1 MFPLDRWILGILLAF
16 AISAPLA
23 AQPNPVKTIPCDVLV
38 AGGGLGGVASA
49 LEALRL
55 GQKVCLTEIT
65 DWLGGQVSQQ
75 GVSALDEGRSENK
88 EVLFSKQYK
97 EFRRRVRKHYGGE
110 HNPGKCWVS
119 QLCFSPQVGAQV
131 LEEMLEPYQ
140 RSGQLVVLTNTVIQ
154 DLELNAHQIL
164 SVTAITHIPKDPKQG
179 VNSLPLSHFIED
191 WYNPIPSPRFAKQRL
206 SLVPASRQNQQ
217 LKWIVIDA
225 TETGEL
231 LPLAGVPYRLGTDR
245 QTPREPSARAT
256 GTDPYCT
263 QAFTYSFVI
272 EHTFFPQF
280 PSKPAE
286 YDSPFHGPS
295 YSFGEEGNTFPVI
308 FSYRRIKSDVYP
320 GDFLIKM
327 IQQFFQLGDVIYLG
341 DQSLQNWAWGNDW
354 RLSTATSNLV
364 LTQQQLE
371 AQGQLTKGNWRGGLR
386 SSALAD
392 AETHAYGYYY
402 WLVTGTTDAQ
412 IQKVNPQYS
421 KPYFLQYAFL
431 KGADSPMG
439 TEHGLSRYPYIR
451 EGRRIIGR
459 PSTGYSEG
467 FTIYE
472 TDLNGQGSSMGN
484 SKPTRFFPDSVG
496 LGQYP
501 LDFHSCIIN
510 ENFAA
515 SPYEARILLSPQ
527 YKAYQV
533 PLRALIPQKID
544 NLLAGSKNIAT
555 SHITNAAYRI
565 HATEWAIG
573 AAAGNTAAFALRNNV
588 IPAEVANSDTL
599 LKALQT
605 QLVKQGNPIETSIF
619 AEP

>member
-1 MFPLDRWILGILLAF
+1 MFPLDRWIFGILLAF
-16 AISAPLA
+16 AISSPLA

-88 EVLFSKQYK
+88 EALFSKQYN
-97 EFRRRVRKHYGGE
+97 EFRRRVRRHYGGE

-164 SVTAITHIPKDPKQG
+164 SATAITHIPKDPKQG

-272 EHTFFPQF
+272 EHTFLPQF

-320 GDFLIKM
+320 GDFLFKM
-327 IQQFFQLGDVIYLG
+327 IQQFFQLGDAIYLG

-459 PSTGYSEG
+459 SSKGYSEG

-510 ENFAA
+510 ENFAP

-619 AEP
+619 AQP